1 MKNKKNNVLK
11 ILKCLEHKKFKND
24 HVKKKRFR
32 SVKVML
38 KNIAK
43 FERISFKKKYENLKK

>member
-24 HVKKKRFR
+24 HVKKKDLE
-32 SVKVML
+32 V
-38 KNIAK
+38 
-43 FERISFKKKYENLKK
+43 